1 MKRVSYCQMSG
12 CENEVDQTGSRP
24 NKFCKPCLPRRLS
37 QIQKEIQ
44 MRKRELEP
52 NGHRRQTSNGY
63 MVIKVEGNYVPE
75 HRHVMEQIIGREL
88 MKGESVH
95 HKNGIRDDNRPENL
109 ELWVGPIRNGQRA
122 VDVVCPSCQVSYW
135 DNKNLMRH
143 GGA

>member
-1 MKRVSYCQMSG
+1 
-12 CENEVDQTGSRP
+12 
-24 NKFCKPCLPRRLS
+24 
-37 QIQKEIQ
+37 
-44 MRKRELEP
+44 
-52 NGHRRQTSNGY
+52 